1 MVVRLSNL
9 LKSGVNSSEMDSNS
23 NEWLLEQH
31 VREAEMEAA
40 NTSTEKSDS
49 NRVTYV
55 NQEQFDKIFSYQ
67 PAPTNKFN
75 RHKLFRRI
83 FRPCLS
89 VTEFA
94 NFFYSFLPIFQW
106 LPTYEWKQSL
116 MGDAVAGLTVGV
128 IHIPQGI
135 AYAVLAGVGPIYGL
149 YTSFFAV
156 ICYSIFGSS
165 RTMSVGPFAVV
176 SLMLGESV
184 RQILQTIDD
193 EYVQAEISYIDDQS
207 AKGQTFDLHN
217 FTDTIPKLKVEQSEI
232 VQAITFTAGLI
243 QLLLG
248 ILRVEFLASYLS
260 DQLVNGFCTGAALH
274 VIVVQLNKLVEIS
287 VKRYSGRGYVLKHLM
302 EMFRRLSETNVTA
315 LSISTVSFIFLYI
328 GKEKVNP
335 IARRFLPAPIP
346 FELLLIIVA
355 TAVSF
360 FFSLHEVGQIAI
372 ANEIPVGLPSVQLPR
387 FDLIQYVIGDALEIS
402 FVVLALHLSMCRIF
416 NRITGNKTDNN
427 QELYAFGL
435 MGTISSFF
443 GTYPVTSALG
453 RTMLSVDC
461 GVQTQLS
468 AIFTASLLLIVI
480 LFCGPLLRCLPTC
493 VLAVVII
500 YSIKNIF
507 RKAPAELSHLFKV
520 SKIDFIIWIFA
531 FCSTVYMGVMQGLAI
546 SVVFALLTTVFR
558 IQWPK
563 WQILSRLSGTQ
574 EYRDSG
580 RYSRVTHVNGVRV
593 FRFDAPLLFTNV
605 EHFNQS
611 VEQAV
616 CRADAIQTTNEMKK
630 NTSIPGLGSFR
641 KLPIKPTNARHST
654 TDTAITML
662 PTVQHLVID
671 CSGFTF
677 IDYTSISSLVDIY
690 HQLKDRGIRAYFAG
704 AKAPVR
710 DTLVA
715 SGFFEKVPLENF
727 YPTIHDAVNA
737 AISTNQIEDEAN
749 KSAENTTMK
758 SLKSLNHASTASIQP
773 SLANESIGISIG
785 ELRKTRSPTQ
795 WSLSINRDRRSETIT
810 EWGARLRPSEL
821 DDV

>member
-9 LKSGVNSSEMDSNS
+9 LKSGVPSEMDSNS

-40 NTSTEKSDS
+40 NTSTEKSD
-49 NRVTYV
+49 NDRVTFV

-67 PAPTNKFN
+67 PDPATKFN
-75 RHKLFRRI
+75 RRKLFRRV

-94 NFFYSFLPIFQW
+94 NFFYSFFPILQW
-106 LPTYEWKQSL
+106 LRTYEWTQSL

-176 SLMLGESV
+176 CLMLGESV
-184 RQILQTIDD
+184 REILQTIDN
-193 EYVQAEISYIDDQS
+193 EYVQAEIFYIDDQS

-248 ILRVEFLASYLS
+248 LLHVEFFGIVSLRSTSKWLLYGRCGACDSRS
-260 DQLVNGFCTGAALH
+260 IEQTGGD
-274 VIVVQLNKLVEIS
+274 I
-287 VKRYSGRGYVLKHLM
+287 
-302 EMFRRLSETNVTA
+302 SETIQRSWLCSEKSNMTA

-346 FELLLIIVA
+346 FELLLIIVS

-360 FFSLHEVGQIAI
+360 FFSLHEVGHISI
-372 ANEIPVGLPSVQLPR
+372 ANEIPVGLPNVQLPR
-387 FDLIQYVIGDALEIS
+387 FDLIQYVISDALEIS

-416 NRITGNKTDNN
+416 NRLTGNTTDNN

-468 AIFTASLLLIVI
+468 ALFTASLLLIVI
-480 LFCGPLLRCLPTC
+480 LFCGPLLRSLPTC

-507 RKAPAELSHLFKV
+507 RKAPAELTHLFKV

-531 FCSTVYMGVMQGLAI
+531 FCSTVYMGVMQGLAF

-563 WQILSRLSGTQ
+563 WQVLSRLSGTQ

-605 EHFNQS
+605 EHFNHS

-616 CRADAIQTTNEMKK
+616 CRVDAVETTGGTITK

-641 KLPIKPTNARHST
+641 KLPIKPTNTRHST
-654 TDTAITML
+654 TAITM
-662 PTVQHLVID
+662 PVQHLVID

-677 IDYTSISSLVDIY
+677 IDYTSISSLVDIH
-690 HQLKDRGIRAYFAG
+690 HQLKDRGIHVYFAG

-715 SGFFEKVPLENF
+715 WGFFEKVPLDTF

-737 AISTNQIEDEAN
+737 AISTNQTEDETI
-749 KSAENTTMK
+749 KEVENTTVK
-758 SLKSLNHASTASIQP
+758 SLRSLNHASITSIQP
-773 SLANESIGISIG
+773 SIANESVGISIG
-785 ELRKTRSPTQ
+785 ELRKARSPTQ

-810 EWGARLRPSEL
+810 EWGPRLRPSEL

>member
-9 LKSGVNSSEMDSNS
+9 LKSGVPSEMDSNS

-40 NTSTEKSDS
+40 NTSTEKSD
-49 NRVTYV
+49 NDRVTFV

-67 PAPTNKFN
+67 PDPATKFN
-75 RHKLFRRI
+75 RRKLFRRV

-94 NFFYSFLPIFQW
+94 NFFYSFFPILQW
-106 LPTYEWKQSL
+106 LRTYEWTQSL

-176 SLMLGESV
+176 CLMLGESV
-184 RQILQTIDD
+184 REILQTIDN
-193 EYVQAEISYIDDQS
+193 EYVQAEIFYIDDQS

-248 ILRVEFLASYLS
+248 LLHVEFLASYLS
-260 DQLVNGFCTGAALH
+260 DQLVNGFCTGAAVH

-287 VKRYSGRGYVLKHLM
+287 VKRYSGHGYVLKHLM
-302 EMFRRLSETNVTA
+302 EMFRRLPESNMTA

-346 FELLLIIVA
+346 FELLLIIVS

-360 FFSLHEVGQIAI
+360 FFSLHEVGHISI
-372 ANEIPVGLPSVQLPR
+372 ANEIPVGLPNVQLPR
-387 FDLIQYVIGDALEIS
+387 FDLIQYVISDALEIS

-416 NRITGNKTDNN
+416 NRLTGNTTDNN

-468 AIFTASLLLIVI
+468 ALFTASLLLIVI
-480 LFCGPLLRCLPTC
+480 LFCGPLLRSLPTC

-507 RKAPAELSHLFKV
+507 RKAPAELTHLFKV

-531 FCSTVYMGVMQGLAI
+531 FCSTVYMGVMQGLAF

-563 WQILSRLSGTQ
+563 WQVLSRLSGTQ

-605 EHFNQS
+605 EHFNHS

-616 CRADAIQTTNEMKK
+616 CRVDAVETTGGTITK

-641 KLPIKPTNARHST
+641 KLPIKPTNTRHST
-654 TDTAITML
+654 TAITM
-662 PTVQHLVID
+662 PVQHLVID

-677 IDYTSISSLVDIY
+677 IDYTSISSLVDIH
-690 HQLKDRGIRAYFAG
+690 HQLKDRGIHVYFAG

-715 SGFFEKVPLENF
+715 WGFFEKVPLDTF

-737 AISTNQIEDEAN
+737 AISTNQTEDETI
-749 KSAENTTMK
+749 KEVENTTVK
-758 SLKSLNHASTASIQP
+758 SLRSLNHASITSIQP
-773 SLANESIGISIG
+773 SIANESVGISIG
-785 ELRKTRSPTQ
+785 ELRKARSPTQ

-810 EWGARLRPSEL
+810 EWGPRLRPSEL